1 MIDKIKSKSG
11 KSGVTQYVGK
21 KRLVDV
27 ETGEQFDAQTIIK
40 EVGDQDF
47 KKMFLG
53 AILEKIDGF
62 SSAKMKFI
70 LWILENAD
78 KQNRI
83 IGTYEQ
89 LSKQSDISFPTIA
102 RLVPILKQADILR
115 MLTPTVYMINPD
127 LMVSVTS
134 NGRANLL
141 VKYRSLGNED

>member
-1 MIDKIKSKSG
+1 MVDKIKG
-11 KSGVTQYVGK
+11 KSGATQYVGK

-40 EVGDQDF
+40 EVGDHDF

-53 AILEKIDGF
+53 AILEKIDGL

-70 LWILENAD
+70 LWLLENAD

-89 LSKQSDISFPTIA
+89 LSKQSGISFPTIA

-141 VKYRSLGNED
+141 VKYRSLGDKN

>member
-1 MIDKIKSKSG
+1 MEKITDKKGI
-11 KSGVTQYVGK
+11 TRYCGK
-21 KRLVDV
+21 KRLVDI

-78 KQNRI
+78 RQNRI

-89 LSKQSDISFPTIA
+89 LSEQAGISIPTIK
-102 RLVPILKQADILR
+102 RLMPILKNSDILR
-115 MLTPTVYMINPD
+115 MQTPTVYMINPD
-127 LMVSVTS
+127 LMVSVTT

-141 VKYRSLGNED
+141 VKYKKLGDED